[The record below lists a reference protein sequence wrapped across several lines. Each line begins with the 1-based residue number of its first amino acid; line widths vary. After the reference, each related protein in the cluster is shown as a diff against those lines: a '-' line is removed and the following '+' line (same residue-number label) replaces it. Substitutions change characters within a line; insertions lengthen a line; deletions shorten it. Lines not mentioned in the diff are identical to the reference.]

1 MSGKNQGRNP
11 EGKERYIPELEGYL
25 EARNASKTVLYSARE
40 LRDDLVGSNS
50 LRIKEAWETLKQ
62 RCFIC
67 FNYYQRT
74 VFLVVGCT
82 GRHYEELK
90 TANLVYKIAAEVD
103 KTDPKTIT
111 ENTDG
116 LRHTLGVAI
125 REIET
130 QGLNPN
136 GFEAASLVL
145 QALLAATQK
154 KARNTC

>member
-1 MSGKNQGRNP
+1 MSGKKQGINL
-11 EGKERYIPELEGYL
+11 EEKERHISELEKEILGYL

-40 LRDDLVGSNS
+40 LRDNLVAGNF

-67 FNYYQRT
+67 FNYQRA

-82 GRHYEELK
+82 GKHYEELE
-90 TANLVYKIAAEVD
+90 TANLVCRIAAEVD
-103 KTDPKTIT
+103 KIDPKTII

-130 QGLNPN
+130 QGLKPN

-145 QALLAATQK
+145 QASLAALK
-154 KARNTC
+154 